1 MEVFTMEKY
10 NEFAGI
16 VSESEIDEM
25 LDDNVSGGFTS
36 WACAIGI
43 TAIVTFFANCPT
55 TACSDDCRF

>member
-1 MEVFTMEKY
+1 MEKY

-25 LDDNVSGGFTS
+25 LDEKVSGGAS
-36 WACAIGI
+36 SVPCLIGT
-43 TAIVTFFANCPT
+43 TAIVTFFALCPT